1 MPHFPDMIPIHSD
14 PSFHDHTIHH
24 HDIKSLINNHLEPLT
39 PINPLEPLTP
49 IYHNPYPPNY
59 PNLMNVSHGTSH
71 LGASHSNHGDN
82 VNGSI
87 GVNDDNG
94 NHAGIHG
101 DTDLHGHSHGGID
114 YTHNDANG
122 SISVS
127 ADTDFHG
134 GNNVSASIGYNW

>member
-1 MPHFPDMIPIHSD
+1 MPHLPDMIHLPNIPHDPVEKFIGVMIPSD
-14 PSFHDHTIHH
+14 STHF
-24 HDIKSLINNHLEPLT
+24 
-39 PINPLEPLTP
+39 
-49 IYHNPYPPNY
+49 
-59 PNLMNVSHGTSH
+59 MHGTSH
-71 LGASHSNHGDN
+71 LGASHTNHGDN

-114 YTHNDANG
+114 FTHNDGNG

-134 GNNVSASIGYNW
+134 GNNVSAGIGYNW

>member
-14 PSFHDHTIHH
+14 PSFFHDHTIHH
-24 HDIKSLINNHLEPLT
+24 HDIKSIIN
-39 PINPLEPLTP
+39 NPLEPLTP
-49 IYHNPYPPNY
+49 HNPIPPNY
-59 PNLMNVSHGTSH
+59 PKLMNVSHGTSH

-114 YTHNDANG
+114 FTHNDGNG

-134 GNNVSASIGYNW
+134 GNNVSTGIGYNW